1 MIGTFIIYLR
11 KMNFNRLIKDSKE
24 GLKRKISSRREKISV
39 SVDEFNNLSKKY
51 FYQIKEGENLTI
63 KYDKKDREIL
73 VFILRWNYNLWIDI
87 NEDSI
92 EVHSC
97 FPKVF
102 EIISEVNKL
111 NHPHT
116 PKTFKKGTKM
126 YFNSSSYSSSN
137 WLNGIPLWDNKD
149 EEVSHGLKPSCQ
161 VNYDYIEIIKG

>member
-1 MIGTFIIYLR
+1 
-11 KMNFNRLIKDSKE
+11 MNFNRLIKDSKE

-51 FYQIKEGENLTI
+51 FYQIKDGENLTI

-111 NHPHT
+111 NYPHT

-137 WLNGIPLWDNKD
+137 WLNGIPLWDNKE
-149 EEVSHGLKPSCQ
+149 EEVGYGLKPSFQ
-161 VNYDYIEIIKG
+161 VNYNYLKLI